1 MRTVIAFGA
10 VNRAVLTFVDSY
22 DSATQ
27 RIFRYDAAYDLLADL
42 STTGTDAFKVSFS
55 YISSS
60 QYYNLFILKV
70 EPATTTII
78 RYFYDTSDDTGAGY
92 QSIGYGQLQE
102 HYSLT
107 LNTKTNDLF
116 RQKLD
121 DDEVQVM
128 TFEYACTCAVTQ
140 IS

>member
-1 MRTVIAFGA
+1 M
-10 VNRAVLTFVDSY
+10 
-22 DSATQ
+22 
-27 RIFRYDAAYDLLADL
+27 
-42 STTGTDAFKVSFS
+42 
-55 YISSS
+55 
-60 QYYNLFILKV
+60 KV
-70 EPATTTII
+70 EPTTTTII
-78 RYFYDTSDDTGAGY
+78 RYFYDTSAHTDAGY
-92 QSIGYGQLQE
+92 QSIVANQLQE